1 MVLKS
6 SFIFL
11 CIVFIF
17 TSCAKRDIEK
27 IVQTNSAIM
36 INHNYYKINQL
47 ILQLKEK
54 LDKRN
59 SSSYNKDIALKIT
72 RLIRSLDNNF
82 LLKYKHTTLE
92 NYKDYLHIAF
102 SKNNIKN
109 RNDYLILGIYYLVF
123 DSYGIKDGMKLTA
136 LMYDEEKL
144 LKLHKNLQIIK
155 WKLKASRDNENKYL
169 FLTWQQN
176 WQIALE
182 KKINL
187 NKNFSFS
194 VLNKIEYLKNNKASL
209 LGSSDFS
216 FEILLTKMI
225 DNVENSLT
233 TLKVTPIDVGVNTL
247 RTIFLFL

>member
-1 MVLKS
+1 MPLKN

-11 CIVFIF
+11 CIVVLF
-17 TSCAKRDIEK
+17 TSCSKRDIEQ

-36 INHNYYKINQL
+36 INHNYYKINKL

-59 SSSYNKDIALKIT
+59 SSSYNQDISFKIT
-72 RLIRSLDNNF
+72 QLIRNSDHNF

-92 NYKDYLHIAF
+92 NYKDYLQIAF

-109 RNDYLILGIYYLVF
+109 RNDYLILGLYYLVF
-123 DSYGIKDGMKLTA
+123 DSYSIKDGLKLIA

-169 FLTWQQN
+169 FLTWQQH

-182 KKINL
+182 KKLDL
-187 NKNFSFS
+187 NKSFSFS
-194 VLNKIEYLKNNKASL
+194 KLNTIKYLKNNKESL
-209 LGSSDFS
+209 LGSSNFS

-225 DNVENSLT
+225 DNVENSLE

-247 RTIFLFL
+247 KTVFLFL